1 MREEIPPG
9 GGGADSGAAD
19 APRVSP
25 GDRGSIQNVSSQNDI
40 PGVGTRAADGSM
52 EPQPRPARREDA
64 RGAERPSAAQPVDDG
79 RAPRRGSRGS
89 TRGGRAAWWLVPA
102 GALGAVCVVL
112 FAVSVPEAGL
122 VAWLGIALEVV
133 LFAAIV
139 AVALTQPLGGRR
151 SALFASLLGAMAVVG
166 VAIAL
171 TIYAMATAA

>member
-25 GDRGSIQNVSSQNDI
+25 GDRGSIQNVSSQNDL

-52 EPQPRPARREDA
+52 EPRPARREDA

-79 RAPRRGSRGS
+79 RAPRRGSRDS
-89 TRGGRAAWWLVPA
+89 MRGGRAAWWLIPA
-102 GALGAVCVVL
+102 GLLGAVCVVL

-122 VAWLGIALEVV
+122 VAWLGIVLEVV

-139 AVALTQPLGGRR
+139 AVSLTQPLGGRR